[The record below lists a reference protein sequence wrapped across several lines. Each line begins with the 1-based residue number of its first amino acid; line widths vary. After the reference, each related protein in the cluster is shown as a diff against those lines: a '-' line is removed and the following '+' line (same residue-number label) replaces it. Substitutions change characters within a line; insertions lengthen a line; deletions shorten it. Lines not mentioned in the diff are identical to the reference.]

1 MRTGDNRPF
10 ISRKAHTGEVYS
22 LDFNKKNEYLLI
34 SGGEDGDI
42 QLWDIRN
49 ISKKVYNSII

>member
-10 ISRKAHTGEVYS
+10 ITRKAHTGEVYS
-22 LDFNKKNEYLLI
+22 LDFNKKSEFLLI

-49 ISKKVYNSII
+49 ISKKV